1 MRTEPS
7 ACRLCSGFCGVLVDI
22 DDDGRM
28 VRVRGDHDNPVTRG
42 FACFRG
48 MQAPQIHYNPD
59 RILHPLRRRPDGGFD
74 RVSIADALGEIGDRL
89 ADILAKH
96 PPRAVG
102 AFRGTMAHM
111 NAGTLNMLPAWLQAI
126 GSPSY
131 YSTFTIDQSAKWV
144 TIDRLGRWNAGYSS
158 LASSDVMMMVGM
170 NPLVSMWGGNAFP
183 MANPT
188 KRLKEAKERGLKL
201 IVIDPRRT
209 ETAHFADVF
218 IQPKPGEDP
227 TIAAGLLH
235 IILERG
241 WHDREFC
248 DVHVNG
254 LDDLRAA
261 VRPFSPD
268 YVARRAEIASADL
281 ELAAETFARMGR
293 TGACITGTGPSMA
306 PRSNLAEHLYECLNV
321 VCGRYPRAGDTV
333 ANPGVTSPRTDV
345 YAEAMS
351 PARSWET
358 SKVRHRTTD
367 TGTLFGE
374 MMTGAMADE
383 ILTPGADR
391 LRSMFMVGGNPVVA
405 MPDTAKTIRA
415 LRELELFVVMDPF
428 MTETAQLA
436 HFILPPRMQYERWDL
451 VNPLSDKRI
460 FQEPYAQYSVPI
472 VDPPAGSELIDEWEV
487 FWELARRLGVG
498 ITINNKPLNM
508 DVRPTNEEI
517 IAHIVHD
524 AYVPFETVRTF
535 RKGTRVDV
543 PPATVQPRRSTAGKF
558 EVAPPD
564 VQREIADAFEEYVS
578 HNPQQ
583 SGFLLISRRMR
594 HVLNGMFRNIPDI
607 AARVPA
613 NPAFLHPDDLQAIG
627 IVEGDPVEVRSAFG
641 CVHAVVQA
649 DPSLK
654 RGTLSMTHCWSDRM
668 GDGAAKGPNV
678 NELTS
683 STEMVEPIN
692 AMPRFSAIPVT
703 LSRAA

>member
-1 MRTEPS
+1 M
-7 ACRLCSGFCGVLVDI
+7 LIDV
-22 DDDGRM
+22 DDDNRM
-28 VRVRGDHDNPVTRG
+28 VRIRGDHDNPMTRG

-48 MQAPQIHYNPD
+48 MQAAQMHYHPD
-59 RILHPLRRRPDGGFD
+59 RILHPLRRRSDGGFE
-74 RVSIADALGEIGDRL
+74 RVSIEDALGEIGDRL
-89 ADILAKH
+89 AEILAKH

-111 NAGTLNMLPAWLQAI
+111 NAGTLNMLPAWLKAI

-144 TIDRLGRWNAGYSS
+144 TADRLGRWDAGYST

-170 NPLVSMWGGNAFP
+170 NPLVSMWGSNAFP
-183 MANPT
+183 MANPM

-227 TIAAGLLH
+227 AVAAGLLH
-235 IILERG
+235 IILDRG
-241 WHDREFC
+241 WHDPEFC
-248 DVHVNG
+248 EVHVNG
-254 LDDLRAA
+254 LSELREA
-261 VRPFSPD
+261 VRAFTPD
-268 YVARRAEIASADL
+268 YVARRAEIAEDDL
-281 ELAAETFARMGR
+281 ERAAETFTTMGR

-321 VCGRYPRAGDTV
+321 VCGRYPRAGDAV
-333 ANPGVTSPRTDV
+333 SNPGVTSPHGAV
-345 YAEAMS
+345 YAEAVS
-351 PARSWET
+351 PPRSWET
-358 SKVRHRTTD
+358 SKVRHRTHD

-374 MMTGAMADE
+374 MMTGLMADE
-383 ILTPGADR
+383 ILTPGEDQ
-391 LRSMFMVGGNPVVA
+391 LRSLFMVGGNPVVA
-405 MPDTAKTIRA
+405 MPDTAKTIEA
-415 LRELELFVVMDPF
+415 LSALELFVVMDPF

-436 HFILPPRMQYERWDL
+436 DFILPPRMQYERWDL

-472 VDPPAGSELIDEWEV
+472 VEPPAGAELIEEWEV
-487 FWELARRLGVG
+487 FWELAKRLEVG
-498 ITINNKPLNM
+498 ITINNRPLDM
-508 DVRPTNEEI
+508 DRRPTNEGI

-524 AYVPFETVRTF
+524 AHVPFETVRTF
-535 RKGTRVDV
+535 RKGTLVDV

-564 VQREIADAFEEYVS
+564 IQREIAATFDEYT
-578 HNPQQ
+578 PQ
-583 SGFLLISRRMR
+583 SSERPRFLLISRRMR

-607 AARVPA
+607 ASRVPT
-613 NPAFLHPDDLQAIG
+613 NPAFLYPGDLAELG
-627 IVEGDPVEVRSAFG
+627 LEEGDGIEIQSDFG
-641 CVHAVVQA
+641 CIRAFVRA
-649 DPSLK
+649 DPGV
-654 RGTLSMTHCWSDRM
+654 RPGTVSMAHCWSDRL
-668 GDGAAKGPNV
+668 GDGAAKGANV

-683 STEMVEPIN
+683 TTDMVEPIN